1 MPPFRKSA
9 RLLKALGVL
18 SLGAAPAVA
27 QDVPAQTLPAQ
38 TIDVDP
44 ALWVVQDA
52 DTTVYL
58 FGTVHILKPGMGWFD
73 EAVKAAFDA
82 SDRLVLEIV
91 EPDAATTQKL
101 FAQYGFD
108 QSGKPLTAKM
118 TDEEK
123 AAYAKAMAKV
133 GLPTATFEPFDP
145 WAAAITMQ
153 VVGLQKG
160 GYDVTSGVETQLTAA
175 AKAAGKPIIA
185 VETMEQQL
193 QIMDSLPQ
201 ETQMKFLI
209 ESATMVDDMAASM
222 DNMVALWAK
231 PDPEG
236 LALLMNEGLT
246 DPKLHAAM
254 LTNRNANWAAW
265 IKAQLEKPG
274 TLFMAVGAGHLSGTT
289 SVPHLLTAYGIEAR
303 RIAY

>member
-1 MPPFRKSA
+1 MPLFHKAA
-9 RLLKALGVL
+9 RLLKALAAL
-18 SLGAAPAVA
+18 SLAAAPLA
-27 QDVPAQTLPAQ
+27 AQTAPAP
-38 TIDVDP
+38 TVDVDP

-58 FGTVHILKPGMGWFD
+58 FGTIHILKPGMGWFD
-73 EAVKAAFDA
+73 EAVKQAFDT

-91 EPDAATTQKL
+91 EPDAATIQTL
-101 FAQYGFD
+101 FAKYGLD

-118 TDEEK
+118 AGDDK
-123 AAYAKAMAKV
+123 AVYARAMEKV
-133 GLPTATFEPFDP
+133 GLPTAAFEPFDP

-153 VVGLQKG
+153 VLGLQKG
-160 GYDVTSGVETQLTAA
+160 GYDVTSGVEAQLTAA
-175 AKAAGKPIIA
+175 AKAANKPIGA

-209 ESATMVDDMAASM
+209 ESAAMIDDMAASM
-222 DNMVALWAK
+222 DNMVKLWAR

-236 LALLMNEGLT
+236 LAELMNEGLA
-246 DPKLHAAM
+246 DPEMRAAM
-254 LTNRNANWAAW
+254 LTRRNANWAVW

-274 TLFMAVGAGHLSGTT
+274 TIFMAVGAGHLSGTT
-289 SVPHLLTAYGIEAR
+289 SVPHLLSAYGIEAR
-303 RIAY
+303 RVAY